1 MNKSRKT
8 PMSTAAPEVTASPAS
23 LDLSEDRQDDL
34 SMRSDSSSLWNMV
47 VTPVSFLDLSDLSLE
62 SDPDAWTLDSM
73 ILEALQRDADE
84 VEENPDCGPG
94 LRFRHRSSPKAEVT
108 SPSETEER
116 PSVGFLLNARKLPSA
131 ILPASEVILVKEAD
145 EDSRVD
151 LTEASLTPLRPR
163 HSKRRQGNPLSL
175 PRLPAIADSEC
186 DTGCSASAFSVL
198 VAYHSWPVLTN

>member
-1 MNKSRKT
+1 MSKPRKT
-8 PMSTAAPEVTASPAS
+8 QMSTASTKVTASPTS

-62 SDPDAWTLDSM
+62 SDPDAWTLDSV
-73 ILEALQRDADE
+73 ILEALQRDIDDL
-84 VEENPDCGPG
+84 VENPDCRPG
-94 LRFRHRSSPKAEVT
+94 LRFRHRSSPEPEVI
-108 SPSETEER
+108 SPAETEER
-116 PSVGFLLNARKLPSA
+116 PSVGFPLNARKLHSA

-151 LTEASLTPLRPR
+151 LTEGSLTPLQPR

-186 DTGCSASAFSVL
+186 DTGSSASAFSVL